1 MSRLTDK
8 EWVDI
13 TRKTIENYNTGHLRL
28 GQSYMNALGDINIDL
43 YKEVTATEYDC
54 FYNDDNNP
62 NEGEPCHNFIDKC
75 KNPLTGWLR
84 WRQENKLLIDIFL
97 MP

>member
-8 EWVDI
+8 DWIDL

-43 YKEVTATEYDC
+43 YKEVTATDYDC
-54 FYNDDNNP
+54 FYNDKKII
-62 NEGEPCHNFIDKC
+62 NFM
-75 KNPLTGWLR
+75 
-84 WRQENKLLIDIFL
+84 EFL
-97 MP
+97 NDTKIIPKKYDV

>member
-54 FYNDDNNP
+54 F
-62 NEGEPCHNFIDKC
+62 
-75 KNPLTGWLR
+75 
-84 WRQENKLLIDIFL
+84 
-97 MP
+97 